1 MSVLKLVQG
10 AGTLTLADYFTPYNQ
25 ASLSST
31 DSDVSSCGTVVL
43 PDQPGSIPHLLVAS
57 GKEGTVYLLN
67 RDNMGQ
73 YNSSGDTQIV
83 QELPLA
89 VGAMFSTPVYWNGT
103 VYFGGNAHPIQAFSL
118 NGGLLSTPP
127 MAQSTKMPGA
137 RAPTISASGT
147 TNGILWIM
155 SGPLNAFDATTLK
168 LLYNTNQ
175 AGTRDLL
182 PPVANFV
189 TQTVANG
196 KVYVGTRQS
205 LMVYG
210 LLHQLKPA
218 SGNNQSAIVNS
229 TLPVPLQV
237 QAADPYTRQPLP
249 GITVTFSDGGKGGVF
264 GTPTA
269 TTDSSGL
276 ASTTYSLYRV
286 ARIVTIT
293 ASSPGLAST
302 LFTET
307 GTPDA
312 PKWLIIRSG
321 NNQTAPAGTNLPAPL
336 TVKVADQYSNG
347 VPGISV
353 NFNDGGAGG
362 TLSSSSV
369 ITDSLGRASVTYTN
383 PPNVGTITITASSSG
398 LTSQKFSETATGP

>member
-1 MSVLKLVQG
+1 
-10 AGTLTLADYFTPYNQ
+10 
-25 ASLSST
+25 
-31 DSDVSSCGTVVL
+31 
-43 PDQPGSIPHLLVAS
+43 
-57 GKEGTVYLLN
+57 
-67 RDNMGQ
+67 
-73 YNSSGDTQIV
+73 
-83 QELPLA
+83 
-89 VGAMFSTPVYWNGT
+89 
-103 VYFGGNAHPIQAFSL
+103 
-118 NGGLLSTPP
+118 
-127 MAQSTKMPGA
+127 
-137 RAPTISASGT
+137 
-147 TNGILWIM
+147 M

-362 TLSSSSV
+362 TLSSTSV